1 MQACITAARYGKKV
15 QRYRSVGGRQTQG
28 LRTQIGGEP
37 HLYLGSKNPAWK
49 ERTKE
54 GGEGGSERGD
64 KMKLMGGKSGRC
76 W

>member
-1 MQACITAARYGKKV
+1 MQACITAARYGKK
-15 QRYRSVGGRQTQG
+15 GPEIPKCGRQTDPG
-28 LRTQIGGEP
+28 PPRTQTGGEP
-37 HLYLGSKNPAWK
+37 QLYLGSKKPAWK

-76 W
+76 